1 MTITDNITSPSSATP
16 RSTAVAQ
23 LGSLGRMS
31 ARLLQSIV
39 WMCLTLALPSALQAH
54 EDTIIQLKGTNL
66 VGLPKNYAPAELDTN
81 AFRLR
86 IGSHA
91 MTFSPFLK
99 SLFDEPHE
107 LRISASWYHERSTLP
122 PYLLLHIQPK
132 KKKDFSY
139 SVLLDMDTLDVIEV
153 SVTLRESDTTSRDLP
168 VALSEQ
174 QKEEI
179 RKSIET
185 IKQ

>member
-1 MTITDNITSPSSATP
+1 
-16 RSTAVAQ
+16 
-23 LGSLGRMS
+23 MS
-31 ARLLQSIV
+31 ARLLQLFV
-39 WMCLTLALPSALQAH
+39 WVCLTLALPSALQAH

-66 VGLPKNYAPAELDTN
+66 VGLPKNYAPAELDMR

-86 IGSHA
+86 IGSRA
-91 MTFSPFLK
+91 MNFSPYLRCF
-99 SLFDEPHE
+99 FDEPYE

-139 SVLLDMDTLDVIEV
+139 GILFNMDTLDVIEV
-153 SVTLRESDTTSRDLP
+153 SVTLRVSDTSSRDFSI
-168 VALSEQ
+168 ALSAQ

-185 IKQ
+185 LKQ

>member
-1 MTITDNITSPSSATP
+1 MRTYPLK
-16 RSTAVAQ
+16 VLVW
-23 LGSLGRMS
+23 LG
-31 ARLLQSIV
+31 
-39 WMCLTLALPSALQAH
+39 LTLGLRSVMQAH

-66 VGLPKNYAPAELDTN
+66 AGLPKHYSPAEFDTKE
-81 AFRLR
+81 FRLR

-132 KKKDFSY
+132 KKDFSY
-139 SVLLDMDTLDVIEV
+139 SILLNMDTLDVIEV
-153 SVTLRESDTTSRDLP
+153 SVTLRESDATTRRLP
-168 VALSEQ
+168 VALSDQ
-174 QKEEI
+174 QKEGV

-185 IKQ
+185 LRK

>member
-1 MTITDNITSPSSATP
+1 
-16 RSTAVAQ
+16 
-23 LGSLGRMS
+23 MS
-31 ARLLQSIV
+31 AHLLKLLV
-39 WMCLTLALPSALQAH
+39 WICLTLALPSELQAH
-54 EDTIIQLKGTNL
+54 EDAIIQLKGTNL
-66 VGLPKNYAPAELDTN
+66 VGLPKTYAPAELDMK

-99 SLFDEPHE
+99 SLFDEPNE

-132 KKKDFSY
+132 KKDFSY
-139 SVLLDMDTLDVIEV
+139 SILFNMDTLDVIEV
-153 SVTLRESDTTSRDLP
+153 SVTLRESDATSRHLP
-168 VALSEQ
+168 VALSDQ

-185 IKQ
+185 LKQ

>member
-1 MTITDNITSPSSATP
+1 
-16 RSTAVAQ
+16 
-23 LGSLGRMS
+23 MS
-31 ARLLQSIV
+31 AHPIKLLV
-39 WMCLTLALPSALQAH
+39 WLCLTLALPSALQAH

-66 VGLPKNYAPAELDTN
+66 IGLPKNYSPAEFDAK

-99 SLFDEPHE
+99 CFFDEPHQ

-132 KKKDFSY
+132 KKDFSY
-139 SVLLDMDTLDVIEV
+139 GILVNMDTLDVIEV
-153 SVTLRESDTTSRDLP
+153 SVTLRVSDTTTRNLR
-168 VALSEQ
+168 VALSDR

-185 IKQ
+185 LKQ